1 MPSISVT
8 NPENITGLN
17 LGTTSP
23 KLGGT
28 IDLSAFRI
36 FKTIFGQEHDL
47 TGFVNYSHIDTFEVV
62 NLKKNKLSGD
72 FPDFS
77 SSTNCRVI
85 ELSENQFTGTN
96 LQTLPTNIQT
106 FRLSKNNSSAGG
118 VIPDLSG
125 YAKLSEYAINRQS
138 PDYGVTGNS
147 STWTGVQDIETGFGV
162 TSNLRVFNVSQTKVS
177 KSNKTTILKAFYNAH
192 LTMITSNINNSPTGA
207 SPQTISNTVNGI
219 TYNTPAI
226 RVNGATNGPA
236 TSTTFVDSA
245 GNTVNVVDAKNRLVE
260 IGFTLSG
267 YL

>member
-8 NPENITGLN
+8 NPENITSLN
-17 LGTTSP
+17 LGTSFP

-36 FKTIFGQEHDL
+36 FKSIYGQNHDL
-47 TGFVNYSHIDTFEVV
+47 AGFTNYSHIDTFEVV
-62 NLKKNKLSGD
+62 NLKQNKLSGD
-72 FPDFS
+72 FPNFS
-77 SSTNCRVI
+77 SNANCRLI
-85 ELSENQFTGTN
+85 DLSQNEFTGLN

-106 FRLSKNNSSAGG
+106 FRLTKNNSSASS

-138 PDYGVTGNS
+138 PDYGVTGTYQ
-147 STWTGVQDIETGFGV
+147 TWTGVQTVASGFGV
-162 TSNLRVFNVSQTKVS
+162 TSNLRVFNVSQTKLL
-177 KSNKTTILKAFYNAH
+177 KTHKTTILKAFYDAH

-219 TYNTPAI
+219 TYNTPSI
-226 RVNGATNGPA
+226 RVNGATLGPA
-236 TSTTFVDSA
+236 ISTTFVDSA

-260 IGFTLSG
+260 IGFTVTG